1 MCTFTVKM
9 IDKEHMEAALLR
21 KERLS
26 DKNRKIV
33 IAKKAF
39 TVGMVSADSPS
50 PIKRVAAGFC
60 KGMAD
65 KTNEDGEAIFVATQ
79 GGFGTRNHCQAQLV
93 SLAKHAW
100 DGAVWEKIK
109 RELMHELVT
118 SGYTIK
124 PP

>member
-1 MCTFTVKM
+1 MFTVKM
-9 IDKEHMEAALLR
+9 IDKEHEEAALLR
-21 KERLS
+21 KARRNE
-26 DKNRKIV
+26 KIRKKV
-33 IAKKAF
+33 IANKAL
-39 TVGMVSADSPS
+39 TVGMVSAESTSPM
-50 PIKRVAAGFC
+50 KRAAAGFC
-60 KGMAD
+60 KGLAD
-65 KTNEDGEAIFVATQ
+65 KTNEDGEVIFAIAKPIN
-79 GGFGTRNHCQAQLV
+79 TRNHCQAQLV

>member
-1 MCTFTVKM
+1 M
-9 IDKEHMEAALLR
+9 IDKEHEEAVLLR
-21 KERLS
+21 KERTNE
-26 DKNRKIV
+26 KKRKIA
-33 IAKKAF
+33 IAKKAL
-39 TVGMVSADSPS
+39 TVGMVSAESPS
-50 PIKRVAAGFC
+50 PMKGVAAGFC
-60 KGMAD
+60 KGLAD
-65 KTNEDGEAIFVATQ
+65 KTNEDGEVIFTAKQ
-79 GGFGTRNHCQAQLV
+79 GFGTRNHCQAQLV

>member
-1 MCTFTVKM
+1 MFTVKM
-9 IDKEHMEAALLR
+9 IDKEHEEAVLLR
-21 KERLS
+21 KARTAE
-26 DKNRKIV
+26 KARKKV

-39 TVGMVSADSPS
+39 TVGMVSAESPS
-50 PIKRVAAGFC
+50 PMKRVAAGFC

-65 KTNEDGEAIFVATQ
+65 KTNEDGGVIFIATQ
-79 GGFGTRNHCQAQLV
+79 GCFGTRNHCQAQLV